1 MAKDEIIFTDLHG
14 VPDDE
19 AYDSEVNLEGDDKGI
34 ARIVPDAAADPVSL
48 EGIDVEE
55 DEPRIPRTPKA
66 AAPTDDD
73 EDSEYGKKVRARIE
87 RERRATAAER
97 GRAEAAE
104 AELARMRRSVIDE
117 KITNAK
123 AEVGRI
129 ETEVTQIETDL
140 EKALEDGKTKEA
152 VRLTSRLTDIKARRE
167 RLNAQ
172 MEDGPPEAPIAP
184 VVDTNKARLV
194 TGWKAKHV
202 DWYAKEGFERY
213 TRSANRIDKE
223 LAAEGYDS
231 REQDYFDELD
241 RRLRKEAPAVFDDKD
256 ADDKSADDK
265 IDTPDVGQRGRATVA
280 PVRDGSRGGKQSERA
295 SMTRVVIT
303 REDKAEMRRFNLDP
317 NDPRVLREWAANKRQ
332 STSDAS

>member
-241 RRLRKEAPAVFDDKD
+241 RRLRKEAPAVFDDK
-256 ADDKSADDK
+256 ADMEDKE
-265 IDTPDVGQRGRATVA
+265 DTTVVGKKGPATVA